1 MTSALTPDQRLRV
14 ERSKSLVDQLA
25 RLLARRLA
33 RVTEDELRSVGYEAL
48 VKCGLRYDP
57 VQATSFRAYSFHRV
71 RGAMID
77 AARRAVPG
85 LRPRGRALRAMQAS
99 QALLEQ
105 AERRELSEGPDPRTL
120 QERVQAAA
128 DLVAQTTAVV
138 VLSRFD
144 GPDPDEVVDDATGEP
159 EEALHDGRVREHL
172 RHALERCCSEDE
184 RRMLAAIYDEGLTMT
199 ELGER
204 LGRNKSTISRR
215 HAALLRRIADEL
227 RRDAAPR
234 AAPTSEP
241 PPAPPPEPPPE
252 PPPAPELEPRPTP
265 ERRPRPKPG

>member
-1 MTSALTPDQRLRV
+1 MTSALTPEQRLRV
-14 ERSKSLVDQLA
+14 ERSKPLVDQLA

-33 RVTEDELRSVGYEAL
+33 RVTEDELRSAGYEAL

-57 VQATSFRAYSFHRV
+57 AEATSFRTYSFHRV

-85 LRPRGRALRAMQAS
+85 LRPRGRALRVMQAS

-105 AERRELSEGPDPRTL
+105 AERRELPEGPDPRTL
-120 QERVQAAA
+120 HERVQAAA

-138 VLSRFD
+138 VLSHLQ
-144 GPDPDEVVDDATGEP
+144 GPDPEEVADEATGEP
-159 EEALHDGRVREHL
+159 EEVIHDVRVRDHL
-172 RHALERCCSEDE
+172 RRTLERCCSEEE
-184 RRMLAAIYDEGLTMT
+184 RGLIAAIYDEGLTMS

-215 HAALLRRIADEL
+215 HAALLKRLADEL
-227 RRDAAPR
+227 HRDAAPR
-234 AAPTSEP
+234 ASPRPERGP
-241 PPAPPPEPPPE
+241 GPEPSPP
-252 PPPAPELEPRPTP
+252 P

>member
-33 RVTEDELRSVGYEAL
+33 RVTEDELRSAGYEAL

-57 VQATSFRAYSFHRV
+57 VQATSFRTYSFHRV

-105 AERRELSEGPDPRTL
+105 AERRELPEGPDPRTL
-120 QERVQAAA
+120 HERVQAAA

-144 GPDPDEVVDDATGEP
+144 GPDPDDVMDDATGEP
-159 EEALHDGRVREHL
+159 EEALHDVRVREHL
-172 RHALERCCSEDE
+172 RRTLERCCSEDE
-184 RRMLAAIYDEGLTMT
+184 RRMIAAIYDEGLSMS

-227 RRDAAPR
+227 RRDAGPRPAPR
-234 AAPTSEP
+234 
-241 PPAPPPEPPPE
+241 PEPKPE
-252 PPPAPELEPRPTP
+252 PRPEPQLDPRPTP